1 MIDLWNCE
9 KLSFECLFLVR
20 VAIVAVLSILCGAL
34 ACFFICLIVWFLFSP
49 FGWVLIPI
57 SFAFFLY
64 SVIQSIHNQV

>member
-1 MIDLWNCE
+1 MSL
-9 KLSFECLFLVR
+9 LVR
-20 VAIVAVLSILCGAL
+20 VAIVVALSILGGAL
-34 ACFFICLIVWFLFSP
+34 SCFFIYLIVWCLSSA

>member
-1 MIDLWNCE
+1 MMNLWNCE

-20 VAIVAVLSILCGAL
+20 VSIVLVLSFLGGAL
-34 ACFFICLIVWFLFSP
+34 SCFFIYLIVWCLSSA

-64 SVIQSIHNQV
+64 SVIQSIHNQI